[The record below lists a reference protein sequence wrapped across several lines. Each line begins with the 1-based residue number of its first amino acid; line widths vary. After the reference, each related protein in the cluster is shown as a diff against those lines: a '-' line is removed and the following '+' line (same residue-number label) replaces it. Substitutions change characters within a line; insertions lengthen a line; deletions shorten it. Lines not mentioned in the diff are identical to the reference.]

1 MRQRREY
8 RYMAEVTS
16 RHEQP
21 VDKLWLSMDWD
32 PARQWSFFELVRSGE
47 LAPSTHL
54 PASTIEPVWDAR
66 QRAPVVG
73 GIRVVFEGRDR
84 ARYAI
89 VIPVEYFR
97 NAVQNASA
105 SLVQSRQLQAGEP
118 FTYRVCAFPGP
129 PSASAQGNADDFEI
143 EAIDEQLVLESL
155 PGERLLRIAERR
167 CESVWN
173 DRDLPV
179 FIHARVL
186 EEARALAE
194 SGGGMETGGMLIGRL
209 CRDADAGDLCL
220 EVTAQIPARHTVATG
235 ASLRFTP
242 QSWVEADAAIALR
255 NEGERLAG
263 WHHCHPAQL
272 WPCRHC
278 PAQRRVK
285 CPASRP
291 FFSGDDCA
299 VHRSVFPAAFN
310 VALLLSFLDGD
321 EPSIDLFGWREG
333 RIYPRGFY
341 LIPGN
346 TGSMPARAT
355 TTGVAHD

>member
-1 MRQRREY
+1 MHQHREF
-8 RYMAEVTS
+8 RYLAEVTS

-21 VDKLWLSMDWD
+21 VEKLWLSVDWD

-47 LAPSTHL
+47 LPPSTHL
-54 PASTIEPVWDAR
+54 PPSSIEPVWDPR
-66 QRAPVVG
+66 ERAPVVNG
-73 GIRVVFEGRDR
+73 FKVVFEGGDQD
-84 ARYAI
+84 RYAI
-89 VIPVEYFR
+89 HVPAAYFR
-97 NAVQNASA
+97 EAVQTASA
-105 SLVQSRQLQAGEP
+105 SLVKSKRLEVGEQ
-118 FTYRVCAFPGP
+118 FAYRVCAFAGP
-129 PSASAQGNADDFEI
+129 SPAPARGGAEDFEI
-143 EAIDEQLVLESL
+143 DAIDEQLELHTL
-155 PGERLLRIAERR
+155 PGELFLSTAERR
-167 CESVWN
+167 GESVWN
-173 DRDLPV
+173 DHDLPV

-194 SGGGMETGGMLIGRL
+194 SGGGLETGGVLIGRL

-346 TGSMPARAT
+346 TGSVPARAT